1 MKKTMKK
8 SLSLALVFMLLF
20 SVLSMQASALQA
32 FESIAK
38 ADFVIEPLSEKMIKQ
53 EIEWIEEDYDESE
66 PEYEDYN
73 IFIQLNGEIE
83 LSNGEKI
90 EVKDSTGVN
99 KNGKRKIY
107 VEGYYNAR
115 DYLDAVKN
123 AKKTVPVRYTVSLYS
138 SIDILLD
145 TYEGEAEAAF
155 VDCYVKNLKVISGF
169 PKEYHETTILSSA
182 FGGSKEEFTLEGVKF
197 AIEYSDSRTVQA
209 TVEKVEGERYDTYIL
224 DGKEVFWNVDSEEAT
239 DVCTVE
245 VYFEDYI
252 LPVTV
257 KFIPYPYN
265 GLEIDDVAV
274 NEAFEVE
281 SITYTVTMADDTTQ
295 TVTANIADLDTI
307 TVYAT
312 EIFVSYPVEGYP
324 VFVVISKYFGEEY
337 PVKEYIKVSAFT
349 GLYDIASVEIEGEE
363 QEDTLIA
370 RIIFIFRTIFNR
382 ILSFIGIFI

>member
-20 SVLSMQASALQA
+20 SVLSVQASALQA

-53 EIEWIEEDYDESE
+53 EIEWIEEDYGESE

-73 IFIQLNGEIE
+73 IAIQLNGEIE

-138 SIDILLD
+138 SIDILMD
-145 TYEGEAEAAF
+145 TYEGETEAAF

-169 PKEYHETTILSSA
+169 PKEYKETSILAAA
-182 FGGSKEEFTLEGVKF
+182 FGGVKEEFTLEGVKF
-197 AIEYSDSRTVQA
+197 EIEYSDSRTVQA
-209 TVEKVEGERYDTYIL
+209 TVEKVESERYDTYIL
-224 DGKEVFWNVDSEEAT
+224 DGKEVFWAVDSEEAA
-239 DVCTVE
+239 DVCTIE

-265 GLEIDDVAV
+265 GLEIDDVVV

-281 SITYTVTMADDTTQ
+281 SITYTVTMADDTTK
-295 TVTANIADLDTI
+295 TVTASIADLDKI
-307 TVYAT
+307 TVYDT
-312 EIFVSYPVEGYP
+312 EVFVSYPVEGYP
-324 VFVVISKYFGEEY
+324 VFVTISKYVGEEY
-337 PVKEYIKVSAFT
+337 PIKEYINVSAFT
-349 GLYDIASVEIEGEE
+349 GLYDIDSVEIEGEE

-382 ILSFIGIFI
+382 ILSFIGAFI